1 MIAVELSK
9 SPGVALVEREK
20 RVEIMEEMKF
30 ALSGLA
36 TDTDRQVEVGKM
48 LAADFL
54 VFGEIVDMPP
64 QLLISVRMTG
74 VESGEIVF
82 REKLTEKA
90 GNYEYISG
98 FFASTILDHFEVRV
112 AETTT
117 KKTEEKW
124 EKNEEA
130 VVAFSRALAAYDKGE
145 KEEAKE
151 ELKTAKKIDPDYDA
165 AQVYLDKLTTNTTK
179 FKVKTEPFY
188 SYQNPAYLGIMRTD
202 NLHLLFGQPLVPAN
216 WFGDIENLNF
226 FATGINNSYI
236 TETQTSRSYSTAVS
250 HGETKHPI

>member
-20 RVEIMEEMKF
+20 RVEIMEEVKF

-36 TDTDRQVEVGKM
+36 EDTDRQVEVGKM
-48 LAADFL
+48 LAADYL
-54 VFGEIVDMPP
+54 VFGEIVDMAP

-98 FFASTILDHFEVRV
+98 YFASALLDHFNVRV
-112 AETTT
+112 AEITT
-117 KKTEEKW
+117 KKTEEKR
-124 EKNEEA
+124 EKDEDA
-130 VVAFSRALAAYDKGE
+130 VLAFSRAIDAYDKGE
-145 KEEAKE
+145 KEKAKA
-151 ELKTAKKIDPDYDA
+151 ELKTAKKIAPDYDA
-165 AQVYLDKLTTNTTK
+165 AQVYINKLTTNTTK

-202 NLHLLFGQPLVPAN
+202 NLHLLASYRFYPAIMSVFMN
-216 WFGDIENLNF
+216 IS
-226 FATGINNSYI
+226 I
-236 TETQTSRSYSTAVS
+236 
-250 HGETKHPI
+250 